1 MAVDYTIIGSRL
13 KNARIESGLTQ
24 QDLQDLA
31 EKINVSVA
39 FVSRIERGSSHIN
52 LKRLSEICNILG
64 ISEGTILN
72 GTFDTNSKYLF
83 TEFNDL
89 LQKCSPDKQKLIY
102 KITKLIVESEE

>member
-24 QDLQDLA
+24 QDLA

-39 FVSRIERGSSHIN
+39 FVSRIERGSSHII